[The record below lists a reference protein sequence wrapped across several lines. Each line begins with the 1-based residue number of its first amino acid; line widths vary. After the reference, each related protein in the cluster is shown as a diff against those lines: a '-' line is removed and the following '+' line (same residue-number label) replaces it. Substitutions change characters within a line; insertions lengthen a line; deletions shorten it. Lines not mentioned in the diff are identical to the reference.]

1 VEVEYFM
8 NGFIIWYVCVFIFSI
23 PSGYVFFPMAFI
35 FLKFCFGCDLNVAL
49 SKEKQTGRLG
59 NNEEEKSMSYL

>member
-1 VEVEYFM
+1 
-8 NGFIIWYVCVFIFSI
+8 
-23 PSGYVFFPMAFI
+23 
-35 FLKFCFGCDLNVAL
+35 VAL